1 MDLYLSALVLGGLG
15 LAGMAFLGGG
25 RHGARGHATHA
36 ARGGHASHGSHA
48 ARGGPSHQ
56 AGHAAQAGH
65 SHPAHPSASGAIS
78 RSLLTLVSPR
88 ILFAFALGFGAT
100 GLVVPAALGA
110 PLRIAAAIA
119 GGVLFERLFVTPLWN
134 FGLRFES
141 PPALTLESAVGSEA
155 SVVSRFDA
163 EGRGLMS
170 VELDGQVIQ
179 LLGTL
184 RESDRALG
192 ARLGAGAHVRIE
204 EVDAQ
209 RNRCTV
215 SLV

>member
-36 ARGGHASHGSHA
+36 IRGGHASHGSHA
-48 ARGGPSHQ
+48 ARGAPSHHAGQQ
-56 AGHAAQAGH
+56 AHAHA
-65 SHPAHPSASGAIS
+65 AHPSAAGAVS
-78 RSLLTLVSPR
+78 RSLLTLISPR
-88 ILFAFALGFGAT
+88 ILFTFALGFGAT
-100 GLVVPAALGA
+100 GLAVRGVLGG
-110 PLRIAAAIA
+110 PFQLAAAVA
-119 GGVLFERLFVTPLWN
+119 GGVLLDRLFVTPLWN
-134 FGLRFES
+134 FGMRFES
-141 PPALTLESAVGSEA
+141 APALTLESAIGSEA
-155 SVVSRFDA
+155 NVVSRFDA
-163 EGRGLMS
+163 DGRGLVS
-170 VELDGQVIQ
+170 LELDGQVIQ

-192 ARLGAGAHVRIE
+192 ARLAAGSHVRIE

-215 SLV
+215 SLI

>member
-1 MDLYLSALVLGGLG
+1 MDLYLSALLLGGIG
-15 LAGMAFLGGG
+15 LAAMAFMGGG

-36 ARGGHASHGSHA
+36 MRGGHASHG
-48 ARGGPSHQ
+48 
-56 AGHAAQAGH
+56 GHAGH
-65 SHPAHPSASGAIS
+65 SAAAHHAGGPQAHAHAAHPSASGAIS

-100 GLVVPAALGA
+100 GLVVRAMLGG
-110 PLRIAAAIA
+110 PLQLAAAIA
-119 GGVLFERLFVTPLWN
+119 GGVLFDRLFVTPLWN

-163 EGRGLMS
+163 DGRGLIS

-184 RESDRALG
+184 RESDRAMG
-192 ARLGAGAHVRIE
+192 ARLGAGSQVRIE

-215 SLV
+215 SLI

>member
-1 MDLYLSALVLGGLG
+1 MDLYLSALILGGLG

-36 ARGGHASHGSHA
+36 IRGGHATHGTHA
-48 ARGGPSHQ
+48 ARGAPSHHAGQQ
-56 AGHAAQAGH
+56 AHAHA
-65 SHPAHPSASGAIS
+65 AHPSAAGAVS

-88 ILFAFALGFGAT
+88 ILFSFALGFGAV
-100 GLVVPAALGA
+100 GLVVRQMLSG
-110 PLRIAAAIA
+110 PLQLAAAVA
-119 GGVLFERLFVTPLWN
+119 GGILFDRLFVTPLWN
-134 FGLRFES
+134 FGMRFES
-141 PPALTLESAVGSEA
+141 APALTLESAVGSEA

-163 EGRGLMS
+163 DGRGLIS

-184 RESDRALG
+184 KESDRAMG
-192 ARLGAGAHVRIE
+192 ARLGAGSQVRIE

-209 RNRCTV
+209 RNRCVV
-215 SLV
+215 SLI

>member
-1 MDLYLSALVLGGLG
+1 MDFYLSALVLGGLG

-36 ARGGHASHGSHA
+36 ARGGHASHGGHA
-48 ARGGPSHQ
+48 QGT
-56 AGHAAQAGH
+56 HAAQAGH
-65 SHPAHPSASGAIS
+65 AHAAHPSAAGAIS

-100 GLVVPAALGA
+100 GLVVRTALSGG
-110 PLRIAAAIA
+110 IQFAAAVA
-119 GGVLFERLFVTPLWN
+119 GGVLFERFLVTPLWN
-134 FGLRFES
+134 LGLRFES

-163 EGRGLMS
+163 EGRGLIS

-184 RESDRALG
+184 RESDRATG
-192 ARLGAGAHVRIE
+192 ARLGAGAQVRIE

-215 SLV
+215 SLL

>member
-36 ARGGHASHGSHA
+36 VRGGHASHGAHGTHA
-48 ARGGPSHQ
+48 ARGAPSHQ
-56 AGHAAQAGH
+56 AGQAHA
-65 SHPAHPSASGAIS
+65 AHPSAAGAVS

-100 GLVVPAALGA
+100 GLVVRAAIGG
-110 PLRIAAAIA
+110 PLQLAAAIA
-119 GGVLFERLFVTPLWN
+119 GGVILERLFVTPLWN

-155 SVVSRFDA
+155 RVVSRFDA
-163 EGRGLMS
+163 DGRGLIS

-184 RESDRALG
+184 RDADRAMG
-192 ARLGAGAHVRIE
+192 ARLAAGAQVRIE

-215 SLV
+215 SLI

>member
-1 MDLYLSALVLGGLG
+1 MDLYLSALLLGGLG
-15 LAGMAFLGGG
+15 LAAMAFMGGG

-36 ARGGHASHGSHA
+36 MRGGHASHGAHA
-48 ARGGPSHQ
+48 ARGGPTHHAGQQ
-56 AGHAAQAGH
+56 AHAHA
-65 SHPAHPSASGAIS
+65 AHPSASGAIS

-100 GLVVPAALGA
+100 GLVVRAMLGG
-110 PLRIAAAIA
+110 PLQLAAAIA
-119 GGVLFERLFVTPLWN
+119 GGVLFDRLFVTPLWN

-163 EGRGLMS
+163 DGRGLIS

-184 RESDRALG
+184 RESDRAMG
-192 ARLGAGAHVRIE
+192 ARLGAGSQVRIE

-215 SLV
+215 SLI